1 MAPRDTIPRLVE
13 PKKRFYAGLVT
24 NAAFL
29 LTWFLDLFLNFHQID
44 PTTRADLISKSS
56 AVSTHEGL
64 CVWNELFEGETLSGT
79 GRCHLARFEDTI
91 RCEEF
96 KRINLLQW
104 PYLIICG
111 RREGGR
117 KGDYLRAENPPDAGS
132 HFEQFCNC
140 TSLHGW
146 KYLTMGG
153 GIDSSARFAY
163 SKDFFLPSVSFGQ
176 FSIQW
181 MKMLIFLKCSTT
193 NYLYLS
199 LTGRKQS
206 WFSLTSPLKSLW
218 MVIVLAS
225 MAVAAFFLT
234 YCSND
239 FLSSTVQT
247 TQDTSR

>member
-1 MAPRDTIPRLVE
+1 MQL
-13 PKKRFYAGLVT
+13 FY
-24 NAAFL
+24 
-29 LTWFLDLFLNFHQID
+29 WLDQID
-44 PTTRADLISKSS
+44 RTTRADLISKSS

-64 CVWNELFEGETLSGT
+64 CVWNELCDGETLTDLSFASYITFGTTEKSST

-91 RCEEF
+91 RCVKF
-96 KRINLLQW
+96 KRIKLRQW

-163 SKDFFLPSVSFGQ
+163 SKDFFLPSVPFGQ

-181 MKMLIFLKCSTT
+181 MIMLNSLKCSTT
-193 NYLYLS
+193 NQLYLS
-199 LTGRKQS
+199 LTVRKQS

>member
-1 MAPRDTIPRLVE
+1 MQL
-13 PKKRFYAGLVT
+13 FY
-24 NAAFL
+24 
-29 LTWFLDLFLNFHQID
+29 WLDQID
-44 PTTRADLISKSS
+44 PTSRADLISKSS

-64 CVWNELFEGETLSGT
+64 CVWNELCEGETLSGT

-96 KRINLLQW
+96 KRINLRQW

-163 SKDFFLPSVSFGQ
+163 TKDFFLPSVSFGQ

-181 MKMLIFLKCSTT
+181 MKMPNFLKCSTT

>member
-1 MAPRDTIPRLVE
+1 MQS
-13 PKKRFYAGLVT
+13 
-24 NAAFL
+24 FL
-29 LTWFLDLFLNFHQID
+29 LTWFLDLFIHFHQID

-64 CVWNELFEGETLSGT
+64 CVWNELCDGETLTDLSFASYINFGTTEKSNT

-91 RCEEF
+91 RCVKF
-96 KRINLLQW
+96 KRIKLCQW

-163 SKDFFLPSVSFGQ
+163 TKDFFLPSVSFGQ

-181 MKMLIFLKCSTT
+181 MKMPNFLKCSTT

-199 LTGRKQS
+199 LTVRKQS
-206 WFSLTSPLKSLW
+206 WFLLTSPLKSLW